1 LSTSWFNKFSP
12 VPTAS
17 QFFAYGLTGVMVDW
31 AIKGMKEKE
40 DEVAAL
46 LQDLTLH
53 TEEFGHE
60 MYLYRKKEN
69 QAKES

>member
-1 LSTSWFNKFSP
+1 
-12 VPTAS
+12 
-17 QFFAYGLTGVMVDW
+17 MVDW